1 MNNRRVKTNL
11 IFIVVA
17 AVVLVLISGF
27 QYYYSRH
34 LLGIELEEDTEREL
48 AQKEAFLD
56 SYRSMC
62 ENSLVNHIWDLEKWL
77 SISAGYTYMHG
88 TKTMEIVKRTPNR
101 NTLHWAYVQLVFNPN
116 FLTARF

>member
-1 MNNRRVKTNL
+1 MSRLQQFFKEMNNRRVKTNL
-11 IFIVVA
+11 IFIVAA

-48 AQKEAFLD
+48 EFTAE
-56 SYRSMC
+56 YRPF
-62 ENSLVNHIWDLEKWL
+62 KWL

-88 TKTMEIVKRTPNR
+88 TKTMEIVKRTPNG
-101 NTLHWAYVQLVFNPN
+101 NTLHWAYLQLVFNPN